1 MRRIHGGPLTV
12 ESQARH
18 LETERAERPPL
29 RPFTPSSGAVKGLIS
44 AFDTLLKPI
53 QYLLL
58 NPSHPALAEL
68 HPLGE
73 RPGRFKARNMLRG
86 IEYELLELT
95 LRQYPH
101 RGISFWRSIALP
113 HGLMPTVDGRA

>member
-1 MRRIHGGPLTV
+1 MAIQYRHAYP
-12 ESQARH
+12 QAYRPQM
-18 LETERAERPPL
+18 ERAERPPL

-44 AFDTLLKPI
+44 AFDALLKPF
-53 QYLLL
+53 QYFLL

-73 RPGRFKARNMLRG
+73 RPGRFKSGNVLRG

-101 RGISFWRSIALP
+101 RGISFWRSIAMP